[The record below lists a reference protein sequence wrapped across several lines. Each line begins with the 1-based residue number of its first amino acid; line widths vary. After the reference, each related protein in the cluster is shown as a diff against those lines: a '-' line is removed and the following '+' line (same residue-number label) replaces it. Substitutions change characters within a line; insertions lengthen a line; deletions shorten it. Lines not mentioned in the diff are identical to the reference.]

1 MSDFRFYQLSRDP
14 FDKSIPASEA
24 HETRDLREACGR
36 LDFLAR
42 AGGVGLVTAQPGFG
56 KTFAVR
62 RWASL
67 APRDVD
73 VRYVCLT
80 TVTTMEFYR
89 QLCHALSVEASYKK
103 VDMFRDI
110 QAHLRRQALEKRVRT
125 VVAVD
130 EAQYLSGPILRDLT
144 MLTNFDM
151 DSRSCVAFAL
161 VGLPYTADVLCRG
174 AHEALRQRIVVS
186 YAFSGLSEAEA
197 REYVAHMLR
206 AAGGS
211 PDTISEAAVLAA
223 HGISGGSVRRLG
235 TILSTAL
242 RIGAQN
248 RAPQVDAEMVLSAS
262 QEVSLR

>member
-1 MSDFRFYQLSRDP
+1 MSDYRFYQLARDP
-14 FDKSIPASEA
+14 FGKSIPTSDAL
-24 HETRDLREACGR
+24 ETRDLREACAR

-62 RWASL
+62 RWAASV
-67 APRDVD
+67 PRDVA
-73 VRYVCLT
+73 VSYVCLT

-89 QLCHALSVEASYKK
+89 QLCAVLSLEASYKK

-110 QAHLRRQALEKRVRT
+110 QRHLRHQACEKRVRN
-125 VVAVD
+125 VVVVD

-174 AHEALRQRIVVS
+174 VHEALRQRIVAS
-186 YAFSGLSEAEA
+186 YSFAGLSEAEA
-197 REYVAHMLR
+197 RDYVASMLR

-211 PDTISEAAVLAA
+211 PDVVSEAAVLAA
-223 HGISGGSVRRLG
+223 HGISGGSVRKLG
-235 TILSTAL
+235 TVLSMAL
-242 RIGAQN
+242 RIGAQE
-248 RAPQVDAEMVLSAS
+248 RAPQVDAEMVMAAS
-262 QEVSLR
+262 QEVALR